1 METHRTEWTALAR
14 RSQRGTAL
22 VMGVFLGML
31 AAGLTFSGA
40 FLMQL
45 NRAGVESG
53 FILSGQSGQF
63 ARCGITEALNWF
75 RLQPTQP
82 VLDFDPQSIVSTPAS
97 AGETQDAN
105 IGLVR
110 DFQIDGSYWGRYEVW
125 KPWSADPDLQRRAW
139 RENMMVA
146 DTSAMHRMTPGSAWK
161 IKCIGYVYR
170 RTDPDKAFDRFP
182 NQVLGSEILEVEIV
196 RVGLTPS
203 GSSALSIRAGD
214 RLDLQAGSR
223 VSGGGDGAAI
233 TYSKTSEK
241 PVISLVDVI
250 VEGDPVLAPVPEY
263 DDSLNAVFGTDH
275 AGLQAVADRV
285 ITRAEDFPSP
295 IPANGIVFCALG
307 TLTLSETRPLSG
319 FGVVVHLGDLRLEA
333 GAGSGFRGLLYVDGD
348 LEVAGPADIAGTVI
362 VTGQVTVE
370 GGSGPATLRY
380 DPDALDRLKSVFGQY
395 RFSTPVRRLRPTE

>member
-1 METHRTEWTALAR
+1 
-14 RSQRGTAL
+14 
-22 VMGVFLGML
+22 ML

-40 FLMQL
+40 FLLRL
-45 NRAGVESG
+45 NRPSVGSG
-53 FILSGQSGQF
+53 FVLSGQSGQF
-63 ARCGITEALNWF
+63 ARCGITAALNWF

-82 VLDFDPQSIVSTPAS
+82 VLDFDPHSIDSTPVPARES
-97 AGETQDAN
+97 QDAD

-139 RENMMVA
+139 REKMMVA
-146 DTSAMHRMTPGSAWK
+146 DTSAMHRMSPGSAWK
-161 IKCIGYVYR
+161 IKCIGYVYQ
-170 RTDPDKAFDRFP
+170 RTDPDKAFDRYP

-196 RVGLTPS
+196 RIGLTPS
-203 GSSALSIRAGD
+203 GSSALSIRGGD
-214 RLDLQAGSR
+214 NLDLRAGSR
-223 VSGGGDGAAI
+223 VSGGRDGAAI
-233 TYSKTSEK
+233 TYPKTSAQ
-241 PVISLVDVI
+241 PVISMVDVI
-250 VEGDPVLAPVPEY
+250 VAGGPVLAPVAQY
-263 DDSLNAVFGTDH
+263 RDSLEAVFGTDH

-285 ITRAEDFPSP
+285 ITRAEEFPSP

-307 TLTLSETRPLSG
+307 TLTLSAARPLSG

-380 DPDALDRLKSVFGQY
+380 DPEILDRLKGVFGQY
-395 RFSTPVRRLRPTE
+395 RFSTPVRRLTTTE